1 MHLGIFI
8 AITESTIRIDELAR
22 AVEARG
28 FESLWV
34 PEFTHVPVHR
44 RTPLPPYLRA
54 PGAGD
59 EQPPHRRH
67 IFDPFIT
74 LTGAAAVTQ
83 TLKLGTGICL
93 LIQRDTIMTAKA
105 VASLDQLS
113 GGRVLF
119 GIGGGWHAEQM
130 AHHGTVFKTRFQKMG
145 EQVRAMKAIWTQD
158 VAEFHGEFVNF
169 APLWCGPKPVQQPHP
184 PVLLGGESSY
194 TLQRVVDYGEGW
206 LPRTHVLRQPAQV
219 RQGMVE
225 LRERAAKA
233 GRDMQTL
240 SVSVFGAAADRQQLE
255 TYRAAGVTRAVLMVP
270 QPADR
275 ETVLPLLDQYAQLL
289 R

>member
-1 MHLGIFI
+1 MLGRAALPAPTPHACRPETTSRPFVARRLRMHLGIFI

-28 FESLWV
+28 LESLGV
-34 PEFTHVPVHR
+34 PEFPHVPVHR
-44 RTPLPPYLRA
+44 RMPLPPYLRA
-54 PGAGD
+54 PGTED
-59 EQPPHRRH
+59 EQPPHRSH

-105 VASLDQLS
+105 VACLDQLS

-119 GIGGGWHAEQM
+119 GIGGGRNAQQM
-130 AHHGTVFKTRFQKMG
+130 EHHGPKCKTPIQKMG
-145 EQVRAMKAIWTQD
+145 EQGGAMKAIGTRD
-158 VAEFHGEFVNF
+158 IAEFHGAFVIC

-206 LPRTHVLRQPAQV
+206 LPRTHV
-219 RQGMVE
+219 
-225 LRERAAKA
+225 
-233 GRDMQTL
+233 
-240 SVSVFGAAADRQQLE
+240 
-255 TYRAAGVTRAVLMVP
+255 
-270 QPADR
+270 
-275 ETVLPLLDQYAQLL
+275 
-289 R
+289 

>member
-44 RTPLPPYLRA
+44 GTPLPSYLRA

-59 EQPPHRRH
+59 EQPPHRSH

-93 LIQRDTIMTAKA
+93 LSQRDTIMTAKA
-105 VASLDQLS
+105 VACLDQLS

-119 GIGGGWHAEQM
+119 GIGGGWNAEQM
-130 AHHGTVFKTRFQKMG
+130 EHHGTMFKTRFQKMG

-158 VAEFHGEFVNF
+158 IAEFHGEFVNF
-169 APLWCGPKPVQQPHP
+169 APLWCWPKPVQQPHP

-219 RQGMVE
+219 MQGMVE
-225 LRERAAKA
+225 LRERAVKA
-233 GRDMQTL
+233 GRDMQTI

-255 TYRAAGVTRAVLMVP
+255 AYRAAGVTRAVLMVP

>member
-1 MHLGIFI
+1 M
-8 AITESTIRIDELAR
+8 
-22 AVEARG
+22 
-28 FESLWV
+28 
-34 PEFTHVPVHR
+34 
-44 RTPLPPYLRA
+44 
-54 PGAGD
+54 
-59 EQPPHRRH
+59 
-67 IFDPFIT
+67 
-74 LTGAAAVTQ
+74 GAAAVTH
-83 TLKLGTGICL
+83 TLRLGTGICL
-93 LIQRDTIMTAKA
+93 IIQRDTIMTAKA
-105 VASLDQLS
+105 VATLDQLS

-119 GIGGGWHAEQM
+119 GIGGGWNAEQM

-169 APLWCGPKPVQQPHP
+169 EPIRCGPKPLQQPHP

-206 LPRTHVLRQPAQV
+206 LPRTHVLRQPEQLI
-219 RQGMVE
+219 QGMVE

-240 SVSVFGAAADRQQLE
+240 SVSVFVAAADQQHLE
-255 TYRAAGVTRAVLMVP
+255 TYRAAGVTRALLGVP
-270 QPADR
+270 QPAGRD
-275 ETVLPLLDQYAQLL
+275 TVLPLLDQYAQWL

>member
-1 MHLGIFI
+1 MDFGVVMFPTEY
-8 AITESTIRIDELAR
+8 AIQPDDLAR
-22 AVEARG
+22 ALEERG

-34 PEFTHVPVHR
+34 PEHTHIPASR
-44 RTPLPPYLRA
+44 RSPWPGGGALPREYWSA
-54 PGAGD
+54 Y
-59 EQPPHRRH
+59 
-67 IFDPFIT
+67 DPFIA
-74 LTGAAAVTQ
+74 LMAAAGATRR
-83 TLKLGTGICL
+83 LRLGTGICL
-93 LIQRDTIMTAKA
+93 VIERDPIVTAKE
-105 VASLDQLS
+105 VATLDRLS

-119 GIGGGWHAEQM
+119 GIGGGWNAEEM
-130 AHHGTVFKTRFQKMG
+130 EHHGTSFKTRWRVLR
-145 EQVRAMKAIWTQD
+145 ERVLAMKEIWTKEE
-158 VAEFHGEFVNF
+158 AEFHGDHVNF
-169 APLWCGPKPVQQPHP
+169 DRIWSLPKPVQQPHP

-219 RQGMVE
+219 MQGMVE
-225 LRERAAKA
+225 LRERAVKA
-233 GRDMQTL
+233 GRDMQTI

-255 TYRAAGVTRAVLMVP
+255 AYRAAGVTRAVLMVP

>member
-1 MHLGIFI
+1 M
-8 AITESTIRIDELAR
+8 
-22 AVEARG
+22 
-28 FESLWV
+28 
-34 PEFTHVPVHR
+34 HR
-44 RTPLPPYLRA
+44 RTPLPSYLRA

-59 EQPPHRRH
+59 EQPPHRSH

-105 VASLDQLS
+105 VACLDQLS

-130 AHHGTVFKTRFQKMG
+130 EHHGTMFKTRFQKMG

-158 VAEFHGEFVNF
+158 IAEFHGAFVNF
-169 APLWCGPKPVQQPHP
+169 APLWCWPKPVQQPHP

-206 LPRTHVLRQPAQV
+206 LPRTHVLRQPTQV
-219 RQGMVE
+219 MQGMVE
-225 LRERAAKA
+225 LRERAVKA
-233 GRDMQTL
+233 GRDMQTI

-255 TYRAAGVTRAVLMVP
+255 AYRAAGVTRAVLMVP
-270 QPADR
+270 QPADW

>member
-44 RTPLPPYLRA
+44 RTPLPPYLRV

-59 EQPPHRRH
+59 EPPKHH
-67 IFDPFIT
+67 SQIFDPFLT
-74 LTGAAAVTQ
+74 LMGAAAVTH

-119 GIGGGWHAEQM
+119 GIGGGWNAEQM
-130 AHHGTVFKTRFQKMG
+130 AHHGTVFKSRFQKMG

-158 VAEFHGEFVNF
+158 VAEFHGAFVNF
-169 APLWCGPKPVQQPHP
+169 EPIRCGPKPLQQPHP

-206 LPRTHVLRQPAQV
+206 LPRTHVLRQPAQLTQ
-219 RQGMVE
+219 RMVE

-240 SVSVFGAAADRQQLE
+240 SVSIFGAAADQQQLE
-255 TYRAAGVTRAVLMVP
+255 TYWAAGVTRAVLMLP

-275 ETVLPLLDQYAQLL
+275 ETVLPLLDQYTQLL